1 MTLHDLATRWT
12 DEASSLERWGDDRG
26 ATILRQCSTELDAA
40 AREYDSE
47 ALTIPASA
55 ETSGY
60 SRDHLRALVSTGE
73 IANAGKKGSP
83 RIRRSDLPMKP
94 GHQV

>member
-1 MTLHDLATRWT
+1 MTLHELATRWT
-12 DEASSLERWGDDRG
+12 DEAASLAKWGDDRG
-26 ATILRQCSTELDAA
+26 SALLRQCATELDVA
-40 AREYDSE
+40 ARAHDAEE
-47 ALTIPASA
+47 LTIPASA
-55 ETSGY
+55 EASGY

-94 GHQV
+94 GHRP